1 MGSNYRTKEQ
11 IWEDEIWGIH
21 LKNKEYYKKMTP
33 KNLTKEEWEK
43 QIDFIFDD
51 YKEKKSKML
60 PCSERICTLK
70 LGRIFY
76 GIAINKKK

>member
-11 IWEDEIWGIH
+11 IWEDEIWGRH

-60 PCSERICTLK
+60 PCSERICILE
-70 LGRIFY
+70 LARIFY
-76 GIAINKKK
+76 GITINKKK